1 MLLYATSSGFDP
13 VFPVSALKKRT
24 KKPTMLLFI
33 FPPTECSSR
42 THSKRKGVE
51 RQTFVGAPLTEERE
65 ACLRERTRNHKLI
78 WNTNKA
84 TLEKK
89 PQMQLAL
96 F

>member
-1 MLLYATSSGFDP
+1 MLLYVSSSGFDP
-13 VFPVSALKKRT
+13 VFPVSALKKK

-42 THSKRKGVE
+42 TGSKKKGVE

-65 ACLRERTRNHKLI
+65 ACLRERTRNQKLI

-89 PQMQLAL
+89 THKSN
-96 F
+96 